1 MIRTDANTAYDMLYD
16 FSKFLRASLD
26 ALQQEEMIPFSV
38 ELEQIRAYLNI
49 ENKRFSNRIQAK
61 YEIETENFKI
71 PALTVEP
78 LVVNAVRHGLRK
90 GKDAGMVTLRTK
102 ETSNFIMIEIQD
114 DGVGFDTEEW
124 ERTEENHSYMGISN
138 VRSRLVRQI
147 KAEFSIKSIVG
158 EGTTVQIRIPHQ
170 NLNAE

>member
-1 MIRTDANTAYDMLYD
+1 
-16 FSKFLRASLD
+16 
-26 ALQQEEMIPFSV
+26 
-38 ELEQIRAYLNI
+38 
-49 ENKRFSNRIQAK
+49 
-61 YEIETENFKI
+61 
-71 PALTVEP
+71 
-78 LVVNAVRHGLRK
+78 
-90 GKDAGMVTLRTK
+90 
-102 ETSNFIMIEIQD
+102 MIEIQD
-114 DGVGFDTEEW
+114 DRVGFDTEEW